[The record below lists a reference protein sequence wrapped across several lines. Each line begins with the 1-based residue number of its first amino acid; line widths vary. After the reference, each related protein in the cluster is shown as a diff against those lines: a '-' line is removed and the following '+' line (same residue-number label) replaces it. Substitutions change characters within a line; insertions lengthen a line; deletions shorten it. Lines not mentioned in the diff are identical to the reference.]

1 MDLGLLGLDFDF
13 IKLAFIMARMVG
25 CIYFNPIFGQRSVPG
40 RVKAALTVFMSIF
53 VYTGLPNYDSTDM
66 GLVVFGFV
74 IVKEVLVGFLA
85 GFVIRL
91 FMSVITIGGEL
102 TDFNIGLSMA
112 KVFDPTTRNQVAVSS
127 SIFNVMFMCIFFAT
141 NSHLTLMKF
150 FCVLGEIA
158 PYGEFALST
167 DFLWSFIEL
176 LSLVV
181 LYAVKLTLPIV
192 AIEIITETCVGLL
205 MKAVPNINILT
216 LNIEIKMFVGIICI
230 IFLVPSYANFIEK
243 LIELMFDKLFL
254 IFGIKGM

>member
-13 IKLAFIMARMVG
+13 PKLAFIMARMVG
-25 CIYFNPIFGQRSVPG
+25 CIYFNPILGQRSVPN
-40 RVKAALTVFMSIF
+40 RLKAALTLFMSIF
-53 VYTGLPNYDSTDM
+53 VYTGLPDYDSTNV
-66 GLVVFGFV
+66 GLIVFAFI
-74 IVKEVLVGFLA
+74 IVKEVLIGFLA
-85 GFVIRL
+85 GFAIRL

-112 KVFDPTTRNQVAVSS
+112 KVFDPMTRNQVAISS
-127 SIFNVMFMCIFFAT
+127 SLFNVMFMCIFFAT

-150 FCVLGEIA
+150 FCVLGEVA
-158 PYGEFALST
+158 PYGEFAISK
-167 DFLWSFIEL
+167 DFLWAFTEL
-176 LSLVV
+176 FSLIV
-181 LYAVKLTLPIV
+181 LYAIKFTLPIV

-230 IFLVPSYANFIEK
+230 IFLVPSYANFLEK

-254 IFGIKGM
+254 LFGVKGV